1 MKKTK
6 VILILG
12 LLMSVSL
19 SSICFATESSKITSN
34 NNKIDD
40 LKEEKEQLE
49 DEKDAINSEILE
61 LIEKMGFKQEEID
74 SVQKKIDLLQKEI
87 DELQNSINE
96 TVNEI
101 KTIENKISENEKI
114 YKEKEKEQEYQEE
127 VLSNRVKRNYMND
140 TYNEFLG
147 IILDSESLSEILFKV
162 KYVNDIMNNDKK
174 VISELKETKLML
186 AQTKESLDKD
196 KEDLSNHKLSLEYQ
210 QEVIKEKQE
219 NVVEERKV
227 LDAEMAE
234 LNNLEIEKQAKIN
247 KIISTQ
253 KNIDSQIQDLTVENA
268 NLTAILQETSS
279 SSSGVSYGSGTFIN
293 PTSGRYTSDYGWR
306 THPITGKR
314 SFHSGQDIA
323 NSYGTPIV
331 AADGG
336 KVVKASYYGA
346 YGNTVIV
353 DHGNNYSTMYAHLQ
367 SFKVSVGDTVSQG
380 QQLGEMGSTG
390 WSTGPHLHYE
400 VWYNGEHMNPRQF
413 LK

>member
-6 VILILG
+6 IILMLG
-12 LLMSVSL
+12 LLTSFSL
-19 SSICFATESSKITSN
+19 TTVCFASESSKINSN
-34 NNKIDD
+34 NNKIDK

-49 DEKDAINSEILE
+49 NEKDSINAEILE
-61 LIEKMGFKQEEID
+61 LVKKMKSKQEEID
-74 SVQKKIDLLQKEI
+74 VVQEKIDLLQKEI
-87 DELQNSINE
+87 DELQESIN
-96 TVNEI
+96 
-101 KTIENKISENEKI
+101 KTIDEIATTENKISETEKI

-127 VLSNRVKRNYMND
+127 VLSNRVKRNYMNN

-174 VISELKETKLML
+174 VISELKETKVLL

-196 KEDLSNHKLSLEYQ
+196 KEKLSNHKLSLEYK
-210 QEVIKEKQE
+210 QETIKEKQDI
-219 NVVEERKV
+219 VVKEREV
-227 LDAEMAE
+227 LDSEMSE
-234 LNNLEIEKQAKIN
+234 LNNLEIEKQAKIS
-247 KIISTQ
+247 KIIASQ

-268 NLTAILQETSS
+268 NLTAILQQTSS
-279 SSSGVSYGSGTFIN
+279 SSSGVSYGSGKFIN
-293 PTSGRYTSDYGWR
+293 PTTGRYTSNYGWR

-314 SFHSGQDIA
+314 SFHTGQDIA

-336 KVVKASYYGA
+336 KVIKASYNGA

-367 SFKVSVGDTVSQG
+367 SFNVSVGDTVTQG
-380 QQLGEMGSTG
+380 QKLGEMGSTG

-400 VWYNGEHMNPRQF
+400 VWYKGEHMNPRQF
-413 LK
+413 LN